1 MLGFALM
8 DDRLVETMLIDLSNR
23 VLMLEAGYRAPLSHV
38 DRSIARS
45 LDEKRWEPHNDAQR
59 RLEAFKRAETE
70 AERVGHRGPVD
81 NFMRKLKAGEFDR
94 HSRHNGGGNAEV
106 HQRAS

>member
-1 MLGFALM
+1 M
-8 DDRLVETMLIDLSNR
+8 DDRLVETVLIDLRNR
-23 VLMLEAGYRAPLSHV
+23 VLMLEAGYRAPLS
-38 DRSIARS
+38 IALS
-45 LDEKRWEPHNDAQR
+45 LDEKRWEPHEDAQR
-59 RLEAFKRAETE
+59 RHEAFKRAETE
-70 AERVGHRGPVD
+70 AERVGHHGPVD